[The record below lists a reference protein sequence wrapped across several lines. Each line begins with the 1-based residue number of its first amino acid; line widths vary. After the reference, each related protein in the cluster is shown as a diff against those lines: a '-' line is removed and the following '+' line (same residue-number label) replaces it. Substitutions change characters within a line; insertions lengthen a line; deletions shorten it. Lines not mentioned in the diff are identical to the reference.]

1 MLVFFVPPPPA
12 VVEGSHFPKEDA
24 ELQCNSSRPGHR
36 DPKGL
41 QGEAYNGGN
50 QGCVTLL
57 SLCTSIIQG
66 LLFLGFSRDAEN
78 IQMSISK
85 GAAACPAQHPAP
97 GCHITPRAAGMH
109 GCPKSFLT
117 RRKGHP
123 SPRTPDPLHLRFSLR
138 GENISIFLQII
149 ANLLQPPAKARR
161 NPSQNR
167 LHKNDTFSTTFSE
180 LSLEP
185 FFFPL
190 RALLIK
196 LACHPL
202 LPGNKVDLSPRL
214 QRASLVWS
222 LSKSPQNTPPG
233 RTWPPGTQ
241 VC

>member
-1 MLVFFVPPPPA
+1 
-12 VVEGSHFPKEDA
+12 
-24 ELQCNSSRPGHR
+24 
-36 DPKGL
+36 
-41 QGEAYNGGN
+41 
-50 QGCVTLL
+50 
-57 SLCTSIIQG
+57 
-66 LLFLGFSRDAEN
+66 
-78 IQMSISK
+78 MSISK

-97 GCHITPRAAGMH
+97 GCHIAPQAAGMH